1 MQRNLLA
8 ALFLVLFTAASVA
21 TATAG
26 TPPDAH
32 CGPHGG
38 ATAGDATAGFFGPLG
53 QDMDP
58 Y

>member
-8 ALFLVLFTAASVA
+8 VLFTAASVA
-21 TATAG
+21 TATAD